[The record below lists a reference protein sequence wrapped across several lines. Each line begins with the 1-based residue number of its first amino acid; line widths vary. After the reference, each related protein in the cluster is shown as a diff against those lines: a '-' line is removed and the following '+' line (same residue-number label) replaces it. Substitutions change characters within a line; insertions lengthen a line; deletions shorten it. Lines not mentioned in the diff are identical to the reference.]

1 MMSKYFFVFILVS
14 ILMVNYANAQTFGVR
29 AGLNYSNVLS
39 RKDYYTDE
47 TTVMKFGYQL
57 GTIANYSVSDKFSI
71 EPGLL
76 FSTLGNKKQWTYDFE
91 HESVESTYY
100 IQIPIHA
107 QYKLGTVFLLHAG
120 PYFGFAVGGNTI
132 YKTFEDGKKIYSWNY
147 LTFFDYHRRY
157 SDGVLRTGYNPI
169 NRVFDCGFGVGVAVK
184 LNNIRVG
191 FEGNIG
197 IIRENDKFAHDGIY
211 SYHRNVWL
219 ALTAT
224 YMFGK

>member
-1 MMSKYFFVFILVS
+1 MSKYFFNIILA
-14 ILMVNYANAQTFGVR
+14 IFLTVNCANAQTFGVR
-29 AGLNYSNVLS
+29 TGLNYSNVLS

-57 GTIANYSVSDKFSI
+57 GTLANYSVSDKFSI
-71 EPGLL
+71 EPSIL
-76 FSTLGNKKQWTYDFE
+76 FSTLGNKKRWAYMDLE
-91 HESVESTYY
+91 YESVESMYH

-107 QYKLGTVFLLHAG
+107 QYKFGTVFLLHAG
-120 PYFGFAVGGNTI
+120 PYFGFVVGGNTI
-132 YKTFEDGKKIYSWNY
+132 YKTFKDGKKTYSWNY
-147 LTFFDYHRRY
+147 MTFFDYHRRY

-169 NRVFDCGFGVGVAVK
+169 NRIFDCGFGVGAAVK
-184 LNNIRVG
+184 FSNIRVG

-197 IIRENDKFAHDGIY
+197 INRENDNFAHDGIF

-219 ALTAT
+219 SLTAT